1 MREEKPVVEGS
12 KKEMTPSLVGREL
25 SEGHTD
31 FHLLGRTEK
40 FGKVREE
47 KKHHFC
53 LLCWRHC

>member
-1 MREEKPVVEGS
+1 MVEGS
-12 KKEMTPSLVGREL
+12 KKEMTPSLGGREL

-47 KKHHFC
+47 KNTIFVYCVGDTVK
-53 LLCWRHC
+53 